1 MEGFLEEEERKEE
14 GEQDRAM
21 PLPLRWPTSICSRSP
36 CRKKSRDY
44 TIKVHMN
51 LLLAVFLLD
60 VSFLLSEPVAL
71 AGSEA
76 ACRTSAMFLHFSL
89 LACLSWMGLEG
100 YNLYRLVVEVFG
112 TYVPGYLLKLS
123 IVGWGKWQGRGD
135 PRTHDLIQYP
145 LGFGPSTDN
154 RFCPPLLGNQPVPLP
169 GLGTHILAVTPLV
182 HPL

>member
-1 MEGFLEEEERKEE
+1 MT
-14 GEQDRAM
+14 
-21 PLPLRWPTSICSRSP
+21 LPYPSARF
-36 CRKKSRDY
+36 RKKSRDY

-71 AGSEA
+71 TGSEA
-76 ACRTSAMFLHFSL
+76 GCRASAIFLHFSL

-123 IVGWGKWQGRGD
+123 AVGWGELPEGVAGPPDRPWLLA
-135 PRTHDLIQYP
+135 THSCLV
-145 LGFGPSTDN
+145 
-154 RFCPPLLGNQPVPLP
+154 PLLHPLLSTPSLLASPLP
-169 GLGTHILAVTPLV
+169 LSSVVLYLGWVRVPFRKMR
-182 HPL
+182 

>member
-1 MEGFLEEEERKEE
+1 
-14 GEQDRAM
+14 
-21 PLPLRWPTSICSRSP
+21 
-36 CRKKSRDY
+36 
-44 TIKVHMN
+44 MN

-71 AGSEA
+71 MGSEA

-123 IVGWGKWQGRGD
+123 TVGWGKCQGRAD
-135 PRTHDLIQYP
+135 P
-145 LGFGPSTDN
+145 
-154 RFCPPLLGNQPVPLP
+154 
-169 GLGTHILAVTPLV
+169 GTHCLTTT
-182 HPL
+182 H

>member
-1 MEGFLEEEERKEE
+1 MCVCVCSLGRLPGEG
-14 GEQDRAM
+14 GVGAG
-21 PLPLRWPTSICSRSP
+21 PPTSLPSHTDHQSGPVCP
-36 CRKKSRDY
+36 PPNLCRRKSRDY

-71 AGSEA
+71 TGSEA
-76 ACRTSAMFLHFSL
+76 ACRASAIFLHFSL

-123 IVGWGKWQGRGD
+123 IVGWGKLVEGVCGFPPDW
-135 PRTHDLIQYP
+135 PLP
-145 LGFGPSTDN
+145 LG
-154 RFCPPLLGNQPVPLP
+154 L
-169 GLGTHILAVTPLV
+169 
-182 HPL
+182 

>member
-1 MEGFLEEEERKEE
+1 
-14 GEQDRAM
+14 M

>member
-1 MEGFLEEEERKEE
+1 
-14 GEQDRAM
+14 M
-21 PLPLRWPTSICSRSP
+21 PLPLHCPTSTCSHSP

-71 AGSEA
+71 VGSEA

-112 TYVPGYLLKLS
+112 TYVPSYLLKLS
-123 IVGWGKWQGRGD
+123 TVGWGKRQGRGD
-135 PRTHDLIQYP
+135 PETHCLIQYP
-145 LGFGPSTDN
+145 LGFGPSTDS
-154 RFCPPLLGNQPVPLP
+154 RFCPHPPLLLGNQPVPLP
-169 GLGTHILAVTPLV
+169 GLGTHILAATLLVDPPQTSVTESL
-182 HPL
+182 

>member
-1 MEGFLEEEERKEE
+1 
-14 GEQDRAM
+14 
-21 PLPLRWPTSICSRSP
+21 
-36 CRKKSRDY
+36 
-44 TIKVHMN
+44 MN

-76 ACRTSAMFLHFSL
+76 ACRTSAIFLHFSL
-89 LACLSWMGLEG
+89 LACLTWMGLEG

-135 PRTHDLIQYP
+135 TSIYCLIHCP
-145 LGFGPSTDN
+145 LGFRSSTDS
-154 RFCPPLLGNQPVPLP
+154 RFCPSLPLP
-169 GLGTHILAVTPLV
+169 ELGPLRQAITPPIDPPKPTWQSLCDFGICS
-182 HPL
+182 